1 VRLGIVYNNFLS
13 PKYAGG
19 GAVHAYEVISRLKKS
34 FKIIY
39 YPSSTVFIWD
49 KDKLEEKARE
59 LRRNGIEVA
68 DEFFSL
74 LDNYDKYSSML
85 RGVKKFLN
93 QEKLA
98 SEISKQYDVDKVDFL
113 YEPDH
118 TSFDIFYLGKK
129 KKKFGLTLHVPL
141 FYDDSLRYLKRLMRF
156 YTFNP
161 YTGKGFYTR
170 FFYNEYVKRR
180 YVRLLKEN
188 KPTFVAG
195 VSEGPL
201 AETNLDKFGINTE
214 LLIPGNAFDSE
225 LLKYRNR
232 GKEEYVVFWS
242 RLNQDKG
249 LPELPDIL
257 KMINRK
263 VKLVVAGKFF
273 DRYNERVFWNKVKK
287 YGLEVEY
294 LGFIP
299 REKLNE
305 VVSKAKLFI
314 YPSHVDGFSLVV
326 LEALALGTPVVA
338 YDIPAIRSV
347 YGKLKAVKIVKEF
360 DKARLAEEASKILS
374 LRESE
379 IEDLMIDEELMRF
392 LNLYSS
398 WDNVANAVGKIIEKY
413 ASIQ

>member
-1 VRLGIVYNNFLS
+1 MGIVYNNFLS
-13 PKYAGG
+13 PIFAGG

-49 KDKLEEKARE
+49 KDKLEEKAKE
-59 LRRNGIEVA
+59 LRRNGIEVV

-74 LDNYDKYSSML
+74 LDNYTKYSSML

-98 SEISKQYDVDKVDFL
+98 LEISKQYDVDKVDFL

-129 KKKFGLTLHVPL
+129 REFGLTLHVPL
-141 FYDDSLRYLKRLMRF
+141 FYDDSLHYLKRLMKF

-170 FFYNEYVKRR
+170 FFYNQYVKRK
-180 YVRLLKEN
+180 YIRLLKEI

-201 AETNLDKFGINTE
+201 ADTNLNKFGIKTE
-214 LLIPGNAFDSE
+214 LLIPGNAFDPE

-232 GKEEYVVFWS
+232 GKEEYIIFWS

-257 KMINRK
+257 KMMSRK
-263 VKLVVAGKFF
+263 VKLIIAGKFF

-294 LGFIP
+294 LGFLP
-299 REKLNE
+299 RDRLNE

-326 LEALALGTPVVA
+326 LEALALGTPVIA

-347 YGKLKAVKIVKEF
+347 YGRLKAVKIVKEF
-360 DKARLAEEASKILS
+360 DKARIAEEASKILS
-374 LRESE
+374 LREKE
-379 IEDLMIDEELMRF
+379 IEDLMNDEELMRF

-398 WDNVANAVGKIIEKY
+398 WDNVASAVKKIIEKY
-413 ASIQ
+413 SSS